1 MKTIKLTTTQYNLM
15 RSLLI
20 DGSEQTLSQLENDD
34 YDNNTKVCEEIYGKN
49 FRKVRKN
56 LFKNLKLK
64 GTANETIRTRLPS
77 T

>member
-1 MKTIKLTTTQYNLM
+1 MKTIKLTNTQYNLM

-34 YDNNTKVCEEIYGKN
+34 YDNDTKVCEEIYGKN

-56 LFKNLKLK
+56 LFKKLK
-64 GTANETIRTRLPS
+64 IKGYC
-77 T
+77 

>member
-20 DGSEQTLSQLENDD
+20 DGSKQVLSDLENDD

-56 LFKNLKLK
+56 LFKKLK
-64 GTANETIRTRLPS
+64 IKGYC
-77 T
+77 

>member
-1 MKTIKLTTTQYNLM
+1 MKIIKLTTTQYNLM

-34 YDNNTKVCEEIYGKN
+34 YDNDTKVCEEIYGKN

-56 LFKNLKLK
+56 LFKKLK
-64 GTANETIRTRLPS
+64 IKGYC
-77 T
+77 

>member
-1 MKTIKLTTTQYNLM
+1 MKTIKLTNTQYNLM
-15 RSLLI
+15 RSLLV

-56 LFKNLKLK
+56 LFKKLK
-64 GTANETIRTRLPS
+64 IKGYC
-77 T
+77 

>member
-20 DGSEQTLSQLENDD
+20 DGSEQTLSTLENDD
-34 YDNNTKVCEEIYGKN
+34 YDNNTKLCEEIYGKN

-56 LFKNLKLK
+56 LFKKLK
-64 GTANETIRTRLPS
+64 IKGY
-77 T
+77 

>member
-20 DGSEQTLSQLENDD
+20 DGSEQILSDIENDD

-49 FRKVRKN
+49 FRRVRKN
-56 LFKNLKLK
+56 LFRKLK
-64 GTANETIRTRLPS
+64 IKGYS
-77 T
+77 

>member
-20 DGSEQTLSQLENDD
+20 DGSEQTLSTLENDD

-49 FRKVRKN
+49 FRIIRKN
-56 LFKNLKLK
+56 LFKKLK
-64 GTANETIRTRLPS
+64 IKGYC
-77 T
+77 

>member
-1 MKTIKLTTTQYNLM
+1 MKIIKLTTTQYNLM

-34 YDNNTKVCEEIYGKN
+34 YDNKTKVCEKIYGKN

-56 LFKNLKLK
+56 LFKKLK
-64 GTANETIRTRLPS
+64 IKGYC
-77 T
+77 

>member
-56 LFKNLKLK
+56 LFKKLK
-64 GTANETIRTRLPS
+64 IKGYC
-77 T
+77 

>member
-20 DGSEQTLSQLENDD
+20 DGSEQILSDIENDD

-49 FRKVRKN
+49 FR
-56 LFKNLKLK
+56 
-64 GTANETIRTRLPS
+64 
-77 T
+77 

>member
-20 DGSEQTLSQLENDD
+20 DGSEQILSDIENDD

-49 FRKVRKN
+49 FRRVRKN
-56 LFKNLKLK
+56 LFKKLK
-64 GTANETIRTRLPS
+64 IKGYC
-77 T
+77 

>member
-1 MKTIKLTTTQYNLM
+1 MKIIKLTSTQYNLM

-34 YDNNTKVCEEIYGKN
+34 YDNDTKVCEEIYGKN

-56 LFKNLKLK
+56 LFKKLK
-64 GTANETIRTRLPS
+64 IKGYC
-77 T
+77 

>member
-20 DGSEQTLSQLENDD
+20 DGSEQILSDIENDD

-49 FRKVRKN
+49 FRRVRKN
-56 LFKNLKLK
+56 LFKKLK
-64 GTANETIRTRLPS
+64 IKGYS
-77 T
+77 

>member
-34 YDNNTKVCEEIYGKN
+34 YDNDTKVCEEIYGKN

-56 LFKNLKLK
+56 LFKKLK
-64 GTANETIRTRLPS
+64 IKGYC
-77 T
+77 

>member
-49 FRKVRKN
+49 FRIVRKN
-56 LFKNLKLK
+56 LFKKLK
-64 GTANETIRTRLPS
+64 IKGYC
-77 T
+77 

>member
-1 MKTIKLTTTQYNLM
+1 MKTLKLTTTQYNLM

-49 FRKVRKN
+49 FRIVRKN
-56 LFKNLKLK
+56 IIKKLK
-64 GTANETIRTRLPS
+64 IKGYC
-77 T
+77 